1 MMVSFVTFVWTA
13 AFLVTSRLVSNW
25 LKLRSVPGPLLAA
38 TSDLWRAF
46 HQYRGTLR
54 ATLEN
59 LHKEY
64 GPVVRYGVKSVSISD
79 PIAVTTIYESR
90 SGFVIVLS
98 HRTSRN
104 RTSLERRAL
113 FEFVADLPFF

>member
-1 MMVSFVTFVWTA
+1 MIMMVSFVTFVWTA

-46 HQYRGTLR
+46 HQYRGTLG

-59 LHKEY
+59 LHTEY
-64 GPVVRYGVKSVSISD
+64 GPVIRYGVRSVSISD
-79 PIAVTTIYESR
+79 PNAVTTIYESR
-90 SGFVIVLS
+90 SGFVTVWPI
-98 HRTSRN
+98 RN

-113 FEFVADLPFF
+113 FELVADLTFL